1 MKKQYMKPQTEVMEM
16 DLCEMIAI
24 SGVST
29 NADLVWEDE
38 MEDYDR

>member
-29 NADLVWEDE
+29 NAHLVWEDE